1 MKPGKYKTSFLGTEV
16 PVLYVTDKT
25 EAERLLKQLMS
36 QPLETYALDTETA
49 ALPKYKK
56 IGEAALSPHLSA
68 VRLLQLFTGRTA
80 IVFDIGKI
88 ETTGIFKSFLEE
100 KRFVGHNSLFDLQYL
115 YKQFGAS
122 HIDIGCSYLAAK
134 LIFHA
139 TTPTD
144 AGLSASL
151 RSLVNA
157 LFKTEILK
165 EMQVSDWSV
174 PELTWEQIEYSAL
187 DAVTTYRLAE
197 KLAPKISKFGLERIY
212 QLYKDAQ
219 HPLAKMQL
227 NGIKLDTDK
236 HRDLI
241 VDWRSKL
248 YTARKELTEIT
259 KLDTITPTTL
269 AKYLEKSL
277 PKETLA
283 IWPRTDTG
291 KLQTDSHVFAE
302 FDYLPIVK
310 PFAEFQKR
318 EKLCTSFGNS
328 LIEQINPE
336 TGRLHAR
343 YRLAGARTGRLSCSD
358 PNLQQLPR
366 ENLVRQNF
374 IPEKGN
380 IFVCADYSQVELRV
394 AAEVS
399 RDETML
405 RAYKQGIDL
414 HKLTA
419 SLISKKRIQ
428 DVTKEDRQKA
438 KAFNFGLLFGLG
450 AKKFSHYAKKSYGAE
465 VSQEE
470 ANAGVKAFRETYYG
484 YREWQLDQSSNA
496 LERGFCT
503 TPCGKRRCL
512 DRDNSY
518 GPSMNTP
525 IQGGAAECMLYA
537 LVRLNNLFTTNKVN
551 AKITNCIHDELL
563 VECEPKD
570 KEQVSSWVE
579 GAMESGFL
587 DVFPKGIVRGIC
599 ECKSGNS
606 WGAAKA

>member
-197 KLAPKISKFGLERIY
+197 KLAPKISKFRFVY
-212 QLYKDAQ
+212 LYICK
-219 HPLAKMQL
+219 
-227 NGIKLDTDK
+227 
-236 HRDLI
+236 
-241 VDWRSKL
+241 
-248 YTARKELTEIT
+248 
-259 KLDTITPTTL
+259 
-269 AKYLEKSL
+269 
-277 PKETLA
+277 
-283 IWPRTDTG
+283 
-291 KLQTDSHVFAE
+291 
-302 FDYLPIVK
+302 
-310 PFAEFQKR
+310 
-318 EKLCTSFGNS
+318 
-328 LIEQINPE
+328 
-336 TGRLHAR
+336 
-343 YRLAGARTGRLSCSD
+343 
-358 PNLQQLPR
+358 
-366 ENLVRQNF
+366 
-374 IPEKGN
+374 
-380 IFVCADYSQVELRV
+380 
-394 AAEVS
+394 
-399 RDETML
+399 
-405 RAYKQGIDL
+405 
-414 HKLTA
+414 
-419 SLISKKRIQ
+419 
-428 DVTKEDRQKA
+428 
-438 KAFNFGLLFGLG
+438 
-450 AKKFSHYAKKSYGAE
+450 
-465 VSQEE
+465 
-470 ANAGVKAFRETYYG
+470 
-484 YREWQLDQSSNA
+484 
-496 LERGFCT
+496 
-503 TPCGKRRCL
+503 CL
-512 DRDNSY
+512 
-518 GPSMNTP
+518 
-525 IQGGAAECMLYA
+525 
-537 LVRLNNLFTTNKVN
+537 
-551 AKITNCIHDELL
+551 
-563 VECEPKD
+563 
-570 KEQVSSWVE
+570 
-579 GAMESGFL
+579 
-587 DVFPKGIVRGIC
+587 
-599 ECKSGNS
+599 
-606 WGAAKA
+606 

>member
-1 MKPGKYKTSFLGTEV
+1 
-16 PVLYVTDKT
+16 
-25 EAERLLKQLMS
+25 MS